1 MAWPW
6 GADVGPCEPRQRHR
20 LRAAD
25 VAQRPPERSRG
36 AAHRATSA
44 PAELLAFRELTGR
57 PSDRLLVEQFA
68 RNCGA
73 EAVRARF
80 FLPPGTDPQALQ
92 ERHLGYLTAGPPE
105 GVGLVA
111 LVGGAPVGV
120 LNLVATGPE
129 QAELAVVVAQ
139 RWQRLG
145 IARRLVDDVRRRG
158 RWTGWTL
165 NVVLQWE
172 NVAGRR
178 FVQSLPGPRRTLS
191 VRYGCIEQEI
201 HPFELAPAAEESPAG
216 ARRRSAEAQL
226 ALD

>member
-1 MAWPW
+1 MP
-6 GADVGPCEPRQRHR
+6 G
-20 LRAAD
+20 
-25 VAQRPPERSRG
+25 
-36 AAHRATSA
+36 ATSA

-57 PSDRLLVEQFA
+57 PSDRLLVERFA

-73 EAVRARF
+73 EALRARF
-80 FLPPGTDPQALQ
+80 FLPPGTDPQGLH
-92 ERHLGYLTAGPPE
+92 ERHLRYLTAGPPE

-111 LVGGAPVGV
+111 LVGGTPVGV

-165 NVVLQWE
+165 NVLLQWE
-172 NVAGRR
+172 NIAGRG

-191 VRYGCIEQEI
+191 VEYGCIEQEI
-201 HPFELAPAAEESPAG
+201 HPFEFAPTAELSPTETGPRRSVPAPAQVRGRLVQP
-216 ARRRSAEAQL
+216 ARREQTRAYGQATDGRSL
-226 ALD
+226 A